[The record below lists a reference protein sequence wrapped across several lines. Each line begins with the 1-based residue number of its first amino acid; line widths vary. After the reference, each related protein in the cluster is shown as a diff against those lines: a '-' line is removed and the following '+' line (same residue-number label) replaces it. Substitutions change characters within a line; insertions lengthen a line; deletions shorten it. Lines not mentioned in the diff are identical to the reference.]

1 MSDNYQTYFKEIQ
14 QHYKT
19 KDTTEHSFRTQ
30 FENFLISLDPNCVPL
45 HESKHDKIFGA
56 PDFKISYN
64 GVKVGYIETK
74 DLGANLDEI
83 LKTDEIKKYSDSI
96 SNLILINYCRFI
108 LLRNG
113 ENVLD
118 FTLFTLS
125 DLNNNKFKIPS
136 ERIVESAKLFDTFL
150 TYRSLS
156 ITTSE
161 ALAREL
167 SKKAILVKDIA
178 KEQLEEDRIRQKNN
192 ESYTSIL
199 DFYQGLEELI
209 HAVSDDD

>member
-1 MSDNYQTYFKEIQ
+1 MTDNYQTYFRDVQ

-30 FENFLISLDPNCVPL
+30 LENFLVNLDPKCSPL

-56 PDFKISYN
+56 PDFKIFFN

-83 LKTDEIKKYSDSI
+83 LKTDQIKKYSDSI
-96 SNLILINYCRFI
+96 NNLILTNYGRFI

-118 FTLFTLS
+118 ITLFTLS
-125 DLNNNKFKIPS
+125 DLNNSKFKISS
-136 ERIVESAKLFDTFL
+136 ERIGESAKLFDTFL

-161 ALAREL
+161 ALAREAL
-167 SKKAILVKDIA
+167 KKSNFSKRHRKGTA
-178 KEQLEEDRIRQKNN
+178 
-192 ESYTSIL
+192 
-199 DFYQGLEELI
+199 
-209 HAVSDDD
+209 

>member
-1 MSDNYQTYFKEIQ
+1 MPNDPYQTYFRDVQ

-30 FENFLISLDPNCVPL
+30 LENFLVNLDPKCSPL

-56 PDFKISYN
+56 PDFKIFFN

-74 DLGANLDEI
+74 NLGANLDEI
-83 LKTDEIKKYSDSI
+83 LKTDQIKKYSDSI
-96 SNLILINYCRFI
+96 NNLILTNYGRFI

-118 FTLFTLS
+118 ITLFTLS
-125 DLNNNKFKIPS
+125 DLNNSKFKISS
-136 ERIVESAKLFDTFL
+136 ERIGESAKLFDTFL

-161 ALAREL
+161 ALAREAL
-167 SKKAILVKDIA
+167 KKSNFSKRHRKGTA
-178 KEQLEEDRIRQKNN
+178 
-192 ESYTSIL
+192 
-199 DFYQGLEELI
+199 
-209 HAVSDDD
+209 